1 MTNGTL
7 VEVPGSS
14 QPTPEGFE
22 VYGSCTYHSPLSN
35 KFYLFVNAK
44 DATYLQYEL
53 TSTDDGTLVTTLVRL
68 FRGGTGGQVE
78 GCVVDEQNGW
88 LILGEEPYGLW
99 RYSAEPPSDFEK
111 GEEDEAAAG
120 YLIDSIDGNLFAD
133 VEGVTLVYGSNSSAG
148 LILVSCQG
156 MSAYNI
162 YKRAPPHDFV
172 GQFTIRTSKDGQ
184 IDGVTNTDGIAAV
197 GTALNVDF
205 SRGLVVVHDDVNE
218 APDGSVNEQ
227 AAFKLVSLEDVL
239 DDEVLALADPAWD
252 PRTVQS

>member
-1 MTNGTL
+1 M
-7 VEVPGSS
+7 
-14 QPTPEGFE
+14 
-22 VYGSCTYHSPLSN
+22 
-35 KFYLFVNAK
+35 FVNAK

-53 TSTDDGTLVTTLVRL
+53 TSTEDGTLATTLVRL

-99 RYSAEPPSDFEK
+99 RYSAEPPSDLDS
-111 GEEDEAAAG
+111 GEENDTAVG

-133 VEGVTLVYGSNSSAG
+133 VEGVTLVYGSNSSSG

-162 YKRAPPHDFV
+162 YERAAPHKFV
-172 GQFTIRTSKDGQ
+172 GQFTIRTSEDGRF
-184 IDGVTNTDGIAAV
+184 DGVTNTDGIAAV
-197 GTALNVDF
+197 GTALNADF
-205 SRGLVVVHDDVNE
+205 PRGLVVVHDDVNE

-227 AAFKLVSLEDVL
+227 AAFKLVSLADVL
-239 DDEVLALADPAWD
+239 SQELLALVDPEWN
-252 PRTVQS
+252 PRSV